1 MATLDDKLLGEKTQ
15 YYCSSSSG
23 SEGEEEEED
32 SAGTGPADGPQ
43 GVGPNVSCQ
52 GPASNTGPKGVLADW
67 RRYKQLEAEGREE
80 ARRERER
87 LHRSLAFTCQS
98 YGDERRDREHQL
110 QERFA
115 KKLTLKDD
123 DDADA
128 DDDADDDDAAFLS
141 EYRERRMAELRRRLS
156 SGPRYGAVTE
166 LPGGEALLRAVDES
180 PPRTPVLVHVYDGAV
195 PACAAL
201 DGCLRCLAPRY
212 PSARVCR
219 VRAAAVAG
227 LSAAFASRALPALL
241 VYRGGELVGNFVRLS
256 DQLGDDFFADDLEG
270 FLGEH
275 GLLPERDGDGDG
287 AGDGAGGAG
296 SDGSGRR
303 RSVAGTAAAA
313 AAAATAFGDDCV
325 LDIV

>member
-1 MATLDDKLLGEKTQ
+1 MTTLDDKLLGEKTQ

-32 SAGTGPADGPQ
+32 GAGTGPAGGPSQ

-67 RRYKQLEAEGREE
+67 RRYKQLEAEGREG
-80 ARRERER
+80 ARREREH

-98 YGDERRDREHQL
+98 YGDEQREREHQL
-110 QERFA
+110 QERIA

-123 DDADA
+123 DDDDA
-128 DDDADDDDAAFLS
+128 DDDADDAAFLS

-180 PPRTPVLVHVYDGAV
+180 PPRTPVLVHVYDDAV

-201 DGCLRCLAPRY
+201 DGCLGCLAPRY

-256 DQLGDDFFADDLEG
+256 DQLGDDFFADDLES

-275 GLLPERDGDGDG
+275 GLLPERDGAGVGGGGDG
-287 AGDGAGGAG
+287 GG
-296 SDGSGRR
+296 SDGSACR
-303 RSVAGTAAAA
+303 RSVAGPAAAA
-313 AAAATAFGDDCV
+313 AVAAASSDDSD
-325 LDIV
+325 LDID